1 MLKGEFSNGMK
12 LTVDVLTPQAKIF
25 SGEADEVI
33 VPTVTGEIG
42 VLPNHVSLLT
52 QILPGELRVKNSG
65 KTNYFAIMGGYL
77 EVNNN
82 TVNVLGDYAV
92 RAEDIEIAKAE
103 QAKER
108 AQKLKEEKVSQEDL
122 AIINADLR
130 RSLLELKV
138 ARRHRPGR
146 PQ

>member
-1 MLKGEFSNGMK
+1 MK
-12 LTVDVLTPQAKIF
+12 LTLSILTPQSQVY

-33 VPTVTGEIG
+33 VPTLNGEIG
-42 VLPNHVSLLT
+42 ILPNHVSLLT

-65 KTNYFAIMGGYL
+65 KTNYFAIMGGYI
-77 EVNNN
+77 EVGNN

-108 AQKLKEEKVSQEDL
+108 AQKLKEEKISQEDL

-138 ARRHRPGR
+138 ARRHRTGR

>member
-1 MLKGEFSNGMK
+1 MK
-12 LTVDVLTPQAKIF
+12 LTVEVLTPQAKIF

-52 QILPGELRVKNSG
+52 QILPGELQI
-65 KTNYFAIMGGYL
+65 KTGSKTEFIAIMGGYL
-77 EVNNN
+77 EVANNQ
-82 TVNVLGDYAV
+82 VNVLGDYAF

-138 ARRHRPGR
+138 AHRRHRR